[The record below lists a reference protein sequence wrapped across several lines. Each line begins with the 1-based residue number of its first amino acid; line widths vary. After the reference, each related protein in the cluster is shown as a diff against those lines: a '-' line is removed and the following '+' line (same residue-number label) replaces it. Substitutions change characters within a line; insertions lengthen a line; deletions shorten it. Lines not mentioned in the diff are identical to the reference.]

1 MVQIKASINIE
12 YQNQKQAEIIT
23 KSLTPD
29 NKPLPENISIDMSFK
44 GREVKIVVEC
54 ICKIET
60 FISTL
65 DDILASICLTESL
78 ISLAE
83 K

>member
-12 YQNQKQAEIIT
+12 CQNQKQAEIVT

-44 GREVKIVVEC
+44 GREIKIVVEC
-54 ICKIET
+54 ICRIET

-83 K
+83 R